1 MTSFSDQFSAVRQSQ
16 WETQLDMFRQMS
28 SYALDNTEQLIAF
41 NMRVSRASMEQ
52 VAGTVKQML
61 DARDA
66 RDLLAIGSNAQGQWH
81 QLFTYG
87 RELLGIASGLRGT
100 WSTQPPALP
109 TMPTNVLPALTVPSA
124 LRLIPAPLA
133 DLPAAPSQAA
143 EQASIAA
150 ADATTMASEI
160 AAAANDIG
168 SALFESTLDSDAD
181 VLPASEAVAAPAAA
195 PAAIEPPAPAAEPA
209 AEASAEPASEPAAEL
224 SPAPVEPEPEL
235 ATPAEAARAFADA
248 ASDTAIADDVPP
260 LDVTPLVQAL
270 NDVAPKPAGVEHP
283 IVSTVPLEAA
293 AGDFELPTIEP
304 VEHSAPPS
312 QPSRPPRTARKR

>member
-100 WSTQPPALP
+100 WSTQPPAMP

-181 VLPASEAVAAPAAA
+181 VLP
-195 PAAIEPPAPAAEPA
+195 
-209 AEASAEPASEPAAEL
+209 ASAEPASEPAAEL

-304 VEHSAPPS
+304 VEHSAPPA